1 MSWQI
6 FKDNILRVSNNPDAI
21 NNIEIV
27 ADAYAK
33 EYDAAIKRGFD
44 AFHKTK
50 VRSGDVEGM
59 KQLFISALQKGLTSN
74 QPYDLVGEMGEG
86 VKIYWS
92 TAILGNDVIPT
103 ILPPVPNAIQNIA
116 VNDNRATNVGV
127 WQKPLLSVESNFDL
141 TPQERIQY
149 QENLEGAITK
159 RDNAL
164 ENNKQD
170 IADTYTDLINH
181 LEGALE
187 ENTKYTIPLK
197 NTPLEPQT
205 VEKSTNNTQTNTTQT
220 STQTNVSTQTTTV
233 NSSDIPDEDAPV
245 KNIDDVIEA
254 GTFNTGKPF
263 VSGFK
268 AGAGFGGGFGGGG
281 GPYGPP
287 TFPPNATLGQR
298 VLAIALRDAT
308 VTPPAPVAENPKFSN
323 WGHPRIVEILANCG
337 LTSPAH
343 WCACTV
349 STWWDEAGA
358 GIKATKNP
366 NKFGDGPNG
375 DYRRSWV
382 PDWFAW
388 AGANGRLIDLRNG
401 GHESVNPQ
409 PGWAVI
415 YHWPGKTVP
424 FNHIGIFW
432 KKEGNKWFG
441 VDGNGADNYLRTHEI
456 KTSCVAGLV
465 IC

>member
-6 FKDNILRVSNNPDAI
+6 FKDNILRVSNNVDAI
-21 NNIEIV
+21 NSIEIV

-33 EYDAAIKRGFD
+33 EYDAAVKRGMD
-44 AFHKTK
+44 LIHKTK
-50 VRSGDVEGM
+50 VRNGNVEGM
-59 KQLFISALQKGLTSN
+59 KQFFISALQKGLTST

-92 TAILGNDVIPT
+92 TAILGNEIIPT
-103 ILPPVPNAIQNIA
+103 LLPPVPTAIQNIS
-116 VNDNRATNVGV
+116 VTSNVVINVGV
-127 WQKPLLSVESNFDL
+127 WEKPAIQESNFDL
-141 TPQERIQY
+141 TPQERIIY

-159 RDNAL
+159 KNTAL

-187 ENTKYTIPLK
+187 ENTKYTIPLD
-197 NTPLEPQT
+197 NTPLVPQT
-205 VEKSTNNTQTNTTQT
+205 VEKTEIVGSAPVSKESNPQNTPVTL
-220 STQTNVSTQTTTV
+220 TV
-233 NSSDIPDEDAPV
+233 NLDDIPGEDTPV
-245 KNIDDVIEA
+245 KNIDDVV
-254 GTFNTGKPF
+254 GPPKFNSGKAF
-263 VSGFK
+263 VSGFL
-268 AGAGFGGGFGGGG
+268 GGSFPTGFGGG
-281 GPYGPP
+281 GPYGAP
-287 TFPPNATLGQR
+287 TFPPNATLGQK

-308 VTPPAPVAENPKFSN
+308 VSPPAPVAENPKFSN

-415 YHWPGKTVP
+415 YHWPNKDVP

-456 KTSCVAGLV
+456 KINCVAGLV